1 MTATGLVTLFVGSLL
16 ASTVL
21 PGGVEVLL
29 YAMVESGRY
38 SSLSLLAVASI
49 GNTCGGVLT
58 YAVGFLLRNGIN
70 RVTGKHAWRERFKLS
85 ETALARVR
93 RWGLPCLLFSW
104 LPLLGDPLCAA
115 AGYLRLPFL
124 PSVVL
129 IALGKLARYW
139 VLLWLFG
146 WR

>member
-1 MTATGLVTLFVGSLL
+1 MTTGLLSLFVGSLL
-16 ASTVL
+16 ASTIL

-29 YAMVESGRY
+29 YAMVASGRY
-38 SSLSLLAVASI
+38 SSWLLLAVAAG

-58 YAVGFLLRNGIN
+58 YAVGLLLSKGAA
-70 RVTGKHAWRERFKLS
+70 RVKYGQAWRARFQLGDS
-85 ETALARVR
+85 ALARVR

-104 LPLLGDPLCAA
+104 MPVLGDPLCVA
-115 AGYLRLPFL
+115 AGYLRLPLL
-124 PSVVL
+124 PSAL
-129 IALGKLARYW
+129 MIALGKLLRYL